1 MSDVSASPEY
11 VAARRVLLDA
21 LESLRPHLD
30 AVVLVGA
37 QAVYLNAPLGDP
49 RPTYT
54 TDADLALDPE
64 LLATQPD
71 IARSLGDAGFTPS
84 PSGNPGSW
92 ISADGVVV
100 DLMVPEGALSPST
113 RRTAPLDG
121 HGRRTARRTRGLEL
135 ALFDNSP
142 VLLTALDA
150 ADSREVRVRVAG
162 PAALAIAKSIKIQE
176 RVQDNRRDRLSSKD
190 AGDLLR
196 LLRNV
201 PADGV
206 GRSLR
211 DLVTAHPGLLPVTTA
226 AVDWLST
233 QIREQSPLTRLA
245 IDDRADVEDAAQV
258 AAAVRTLVGRML
270 DAYRG

>member
-1 MSDVSASPEY
+1 MSDGSASSEY
-11 VAARRVLLDA
+11 IAARRVLLDA
-21 LESLRPHLD
+21 LESIHPHLD

-37 QAVYLNAPLGDP
+37 QAVYLHAPLGDP

-71 IARSLGDAGFTPS
+71 ISEALSEAGFTPS

-92 ISADGVVV
+92 ISADGIVV
-100 DLMVPEGALSPST
+100 DMMVPEGALSPST

-142 VLLTALDA
+142 VLLTSLDP
-150 ADSREVRVRVAG
+150 ADTREVLVRVAG
-162 PAALAIAKSIKIQE
+162 PAALVVAKSIKIQE
-176 RVQDNRRDRLSSKD
+176 RVEDDRRDRLSSKD

-196 LLRNV
+196 LLRNI
-201 PADGV
+201 PADDI

-211 DLVTAHPGLLPVTTA
+211 SLVTAHPSLLPVTTA
-226 AVDWLST
+226 AVDWLSA
-233 QIREQSPLTRLA
+233 QLRDQSPLTRLA

-258 AAAVRTLVGRML
+258 ATAVRGLVGRML